1 MNRPDGGAYRGD
13 GATDDYV
20 SDLNKYIDYLEAEL
34 EEAHRNLDAAA
45 ASVVDEMTEALKTA
59 ETAPPQPDPRDE
71 MIRNLTGE
79 LATTQARLYAIGVLA
94 R

>member
-1 MNRPDGGAYRGD
+1 MKRPKFDDGHLSNHAYS
-13 GATDDYV
+13 V
-20 SDLNKYIDYLEAEL
+20 SLDKYIDYLEAEL

-45 ASVVDEMTEALKTA
+45 ASVVGEMTAALKTA

-71 MIRNLTGE
+71 MIRNLTSE
-79 LATTQARLYAIGVLA
+79 LATTQAKLYAIGVLA